1 MKNVKFFLVSWLFL
15 HICIFLP
22 SKGQAEEKSVQDQN
36 ISEMND
42 QEGKNKEVQEQ
53 PEQVEM
59 PSVEDEK
66 SSRK

>member
-1 MKNVKFFLVSWLFL
+1 
-15 HICIFLP
+15 
-22 SKGQAEEKSVQDQN
+22 
-36 ISEMND
+36 MND

>member
-15 HICIFLP
+15 YICIFLP
-22 SKGQAEEKSVQDQN
+22 TQGQAEEKSVQDQN